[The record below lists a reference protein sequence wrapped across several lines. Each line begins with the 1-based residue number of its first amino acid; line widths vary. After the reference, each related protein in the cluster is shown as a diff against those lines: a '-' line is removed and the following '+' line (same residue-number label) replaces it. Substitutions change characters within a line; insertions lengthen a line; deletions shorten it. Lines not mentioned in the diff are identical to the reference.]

1 MTIEMNIEKMQHDYE
16 MIRSLC
22 EKLGHRSKPAIELLN
37 HIEERLVTC
46 PSSEKNEYFNSF
58 PGGLM
63 DHALKIL
70 DSSYKLVK
78 AHDAKLPKE
87 SIILC
92 SLFSLIGKVGD
103 ENHDLYIPQDNDW
116 RRNNLGENYK
126 FNPELRHMRATHRS
140 LYLLQKFG
148 VDLTQ
153 EEWLAILLADGL
165 TDDTRLYSMR
175 EPTLALVISS
185 ANKLVMAAARES

>member
-1 MTIEMNIEKMQHDYE
+1 MNIEKMQRDYE
-16 MIRSLC
+16 MFKALC
-22 EKLGHRSKPAIELLN
+22 ENLGERSQAVNDLLT
-37 HIEERLVTC
+37 HVEERLVTC
-46 PSSEKNEYFNSF
+46 PSSERTEYFNSF
-58 PGGLM
+58 PGGLL

-70 DSSYKLVK
+70 DASYKLVK

-92 SLFSLIGKVGD
+92 SLFCLIGKVGD
-103 ENHDLYIPQDNDW
+103 ENQDLYLPQDNDW
-116 RRNNLGENYK
+116 RRDKLGENYK

-185 ANKLVMAAARES
+185 ANKLVMAADRER